1 MARHKRDHDDSTS
14 MKPKN
19 RVMCPD
25 SMKQKMLFES
35 ERKAN
40 DFIKWNGGEID
51 THGGVLRAY
60 YCPACCGWHISSRR
74 YNKDYETRTDRL
86 INAYNKSIKTTN
98 KKIDR
103 LIHSIDYENE
113 ARKVFADLP
122 AKIQLCD
129 SRNVLRKYLTEYF
142 KNHGII
148 DNGDLRTAIYKV
160 WEQYVKDP
168 Y

>member
-1 MARHKRDHDDSTS
+1 MARNRNDRNDSTS

-60 YCPACCGWHISSRR
+60 YCPACCGWHITHKEH
-74 YNKDYETRTDRL
+74 NKAYDNRTERL
-86 INAYNKSIKTTN
+86 ITAFNRVSKPN

-103 LIHSIDYENE
+103 LIHSFDYEAD
-113 ARKVFADLP
+113 ARCVFADLP
-122 AKIQLCD
+122 PEIQD
-129 SRNVLRKYLTEYF
+129 TESKARLRRYLTDYF
-142 KNHGII
+142 YEKDIND
-148 DNGDLRTAIYKV
+148 DNGCLRTAIYKI
-160 WEQYVKDP
+160 WESRR
-168 Y
+168 